1 MEGVLSPETRMH
13 KDLLEV
19 WASQRPVHVWWLCS
33 WGWWQDSQRIP
44 VQPLGTTLGC
54 LVCSS
59 LCIRPS
65 CSGNTTAPAGP
76 KTLESKAK
84 AKQPQEWWE
93 VRLTISHTHGLS
105 KVDLCVRPRH
115 QEGSEESH
123 RERVPHVALLRP
135 WPQVA
140 AGA

>member
-1 MEGVLSPETRMH
+1 MEGALSPETRMR
-13 KDLLEV
+13 KDLPEV
-19 WASQRPVHVWWLCS
+19 WASQKPVHVGDCAP

-44 VQPLGTTLGC
+44 VQPSGATLGC

-59 LCIRPS
+59 LCIKPS

-84 AKQPQEWWE
+84 AKHPQQWWE

-105 KVDLCVRPRH
+105 KVDCVLGLGTRKEVKRATMK
-115 QEGSEESH
+115 GFLTS
-123 RERVPHVALLRP
+123 
-135 WPQVA
+135 
-140 AGA
+140 